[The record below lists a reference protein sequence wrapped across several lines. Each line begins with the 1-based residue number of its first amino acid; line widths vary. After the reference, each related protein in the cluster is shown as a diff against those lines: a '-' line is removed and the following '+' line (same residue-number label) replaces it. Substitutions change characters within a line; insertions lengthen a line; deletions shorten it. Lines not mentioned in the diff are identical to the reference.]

1 MLQVAPCM
9 CICLSVLKHPHS
21 VCGADRAG
29 YMSVKTSL
37 ALASPESHKLY
48 FSANTLWGS
57 AVHGR
62 FGALLLPGCRRLAS

>member
-37 ALASPESHKLY
+37 AFASPESHKLY

-62 FGALLLPGCRRLAS
+62 FGAYAIARMS